1 MDFKQT
7 ARQIIRHLG
16 GASNIKYVFHCI
28 TRLRFSLV
36 DNDKADRHALADIDG
51 VMGVNLSGDQFQV
64 IIGNKVTQVFRAIQD
79 EVPALSASDKPAS
92 EDAEV
97 KKRRNP
103 VSLVFE
109 VISGIFS
116 PIIPAIAGAGILK
129 GVLSLFVTLGWVA
142 ATNQTYQ
149 VMVAI
154 SDAVFYFMPM
164 VLAFSAGLKFGAN
177 PYLSV
182 ALAATMFHP
191 ALATLFRAGESISF
205 AGLSISPVSYANSV
219 IPIVLSVWV
228 LSHVERFFNRIIPA
242 AVRTMFSPLLSLMIV
257 APVMLIFIGPAG
269 ISVGN
274 ALSGGIIWLVNN
286 MGPFAGI
293 IVGGTLS
300 LMIITGM
307 HYVLVPIIINN
318 ITRLGYD
325 PIKPIMFAANF
336 GQAGAAFGV
345 FLRSRNKKTKSL
357 ALSTSFSAL
366 MGVTEPAMYGINIR
380 FKKPFAAA
388 LIGGAAGG
396 CLAMTMGAKAY
407 AYALAGLSGLPSLA
421 GAGFVWALASM
432 ALAFAVAAVLTA
444 VIGFE
449 EKQDQSASDRTPVA
463 PAQPVSPAVLS
474 AGTVPVSPDITLQA
488 GISPVN
494 VHPSEQLYAPCS
506 GQLMPLSELS
516 DPVFA
521 DEVFGKG
528 IAIVPQR
535 GELVS
540 PVNGRI
546 GSVFATSHA
555 ITLES
560 ESGAEVLI
568 HIGIDTVKLN
578 GRHFSRL
585 VEDGQEVTVGQP
597 LINFDLEALIAE
609 KVDPSVIVIVTNT
622 DSYRDIEL
630 ISNGQVNTQDAFLKL
645 TTTAA

>member
-7 ARQIIRHLG
+7 ARQIIQHLG
-16 GASNIKYVFHCI
+16 GASNIDSVFHCI
-28 TRLRFSLV
+28 TRLRFSLA
-36 DNDKADRHALADIDG
+36 DNDKADRRALADIDG

-64 IIGNKVTQVFRAIQD
+64 IIGNKVTQVFRAIKE
-79 EVPALSASDKPAS
+79 EVPALTASDKPATG
-92 EDAEV
+92 DAEV

-103 VSLVFE
+103 VSLAFE
-109 VISGIFS
+109 IISGIFS

-129 GVLSLFVTLGWVA
+129 GMLSLFVTLGWVV

-191 ALATLFRAGESISF
+191 ALATLFRSGEAISF

-228 LSHVERFFNRIIPA
+228 LSYVERFFNRTIPA

-274 ALSGGIIWLVNN
+274 ALSGGIIWLVDN

-300 LMIITGM
+300 IMIITGM

-345 FLRSRNKKTKSL
+345 FLRSRSKKTKSL

-421 GAGFVWALASM
+421 GTGFVWALASM
-432 ALAFAVAAVLTA
+432 TLAFAVAAVLT
-444 VIGFE
+444 VVLGFE
-449 EKQDQSASDRTPVA
+449 EKSEQSPPATVEPSA
-463 PAQPVSPAVLS
+463 PPAEPSGETVLPGS
-474 AGTVPVSPDITLQA
+474 TLQA
-488 GISPVN
+488 GVSPAN
-494 VHPSEQLYAPCS
+494 INLSEQLYAPCS
-506 GQLMPLSELS
+506 GQLTPLSELS

-528 IAIVPQR
+528 IAIVPLR

-546 GSVFATSHA
+546 GSIFATNHA

-560 ESGAEVLI
+560 DSGAKVLI

-578 GRHFSRL
+578 GRHFTRL
-585 VEDGQEVTVGQP
+585 VEDGQEVTIGQP
-597 LINFDLEALIAE
+597 LIHFDLEALIAA

-622 DSYRDIEL
+622 DSYDDIEL
-630 ISNGQVNTQDAFLKL
+630 ISDGQVDTRDAFLKL
-645 TTTAA
+645 TAAAA

>member
-1 MDFKQT
+1 MDYQQT
-7 ARQIIRHLG
+7 AHRIIDLLG
-16 GASNIKYVFHCI
+16 GASNINSVFHCI
-28 TRLRFSLV
+28 TRLRFSLK
-36 DNDKADRHALADIDG
+36 DNDKVARDQLSDLDG
-51 VMGVNLSGDQFQV
+51 VMGINLSGDQFQV
-64 IIGNKVTQVFRAIQD
+64 IIGNKVTQVFKAIQ
-79 EVPALSASDKPAS
+79 EEIPAMAVSDSK
-92 EDAEV
+92 EDDYKQQ
-97 KKRRNP
+97 KKSQNP
-103 VSLVFE
+103 VSLAFE
-109 VISGIFS
+109 IISGIFS

-129 GVLSLFVTLGWVA
+129 GILSLFVTLGWVA
-142 ATNQTYQ
+142 STNQTYQ
-149 VMVAI
+149 VMIAI

-182 ALAATMFHP
+182 ALAATLFHP
-191 ALATLFRAGESISF
+191 ALSTLFRAGDPVYF
-205 AGLSISPVSYANSV
+205 AGLSVSPVSYANSV

-228 LSHVERFFNRIIPA
+228 LSYVERLFNRIIPS
-242 AVRTMFSPLLSLMIV
+242 VIRTMFSPLLSLMIV
-257 APVMLIFIGPAG
+257 APLMLIVIGPAG

-345 FLRSRNKKTKSL
+345 FLRSRSKKTKSL

-421 GAGFVWALASM
+421 GEGFVWALASM
-432 ALAFAVAAVLTA
+432 ILAFTVAAALTVVL
-444 VIGFE
+444 GFE
-449 EKQDQSASDRTPVA
+449 EQKEQSALQGRVASVPASGITSSTTAPVKA
-463 PAQPVSPAVLS
+463 GVSPV
-474 AGTVPVSPDITLQA
+474 TVNA
-488 GISPVN
+488 
-494 VHPSEQLYAPCS
+494 SEQLFAPCS
-506 GQLMPLSELS
+506 GQLTPLSDLS

-528 IAIVPQR
+528 IAIVPVT

-540 PVNGRI
+540 PVSGRV
-546 GSVFATSHA
+546 GSIFATNHA

-560 ESGAEVLI
+560 DSGAEILI

-578 GRHFSRL
+578 GQHFTRL
-585 VEDGQEVTVGQP
+585 VEDGAEVTVGQP
-597 LINFDLEALIAE
+597 LISFDLNALLTKNI
-609 KVDPSVIVIVTNT
+609 DPSVIVIVTNT
-622 DSYRDIEL
+622 ENYGDISPVSDGRVDSR
-630 ISNGQVNTQDAFLKL
+630 DAFLKL
-645 TTTAA
+645 TATAA